1 MTYIIKNAKVILLD
15 RITDDEILII
25 NDKIAE
31 IGNITDVPEDAIIID
46 AGGKYVAPGFVDIH
60 VHGGVGCSATEGKDN
75 VLKVV
80 KAHAQYGTTTIVPSL
95 YSVPIP
101 QTIEGARGIVEAMES
116 GDAPITIAGIHFE
129 GPFLAPAQA
138 GAQKADLLVAPENV
152 ELSQFDEFLPY
163 TKIFAM
169 APELPGALEF
179 ARKLSDMGI
188 CVSIAH
194 SDANYDLVEKAI
206 EHGFSDVTH
215 LYSACSMVHRE
226 NAFRIAGIV
235 EAGLEKDELTC
246 QAIADGCHLPDAILR
261 LIYKCKGAERMYL
274 VTDGTECAACDV
286 AEGTI
291 VKQSSGIEI
300 VIEDG
305 VAKLLSRQ
313 AFAGSIATTD
323 RLVHTAV
330 KAGIPL
336 VDAVRMMSDTPARRI
351 NMPNKGKIA
360 ENMDA
365 DIVMFDENINVSM
378 VMAMG
383 KIIRNK

>member
-1 MTYIIKNAKVILLD
+1 MNYLIKNAKTILLD
-15 RITDDEILII
+15 KITDDEILII
-25 NDKIAE
+25 DNKITKV
-31 IGNITDVPEDAIIID
+31 GNITEIPEDTTVID
-46 AGGKYVAPGFVDIH
+46 ACGRYVSPGFVDIH
-60 VHGGVGCSATEGKDN
+60 VHGGVHCSATQGKDE
-75 VLKVV
+75 VIKVV
-80 KAHAQYGTTTIVPSL
+80 NAHAMYGTTTIVPSL

-101 QTIEGARGIVEAMES
+101 HTIAGARGIVEAMNS
-116 GDAPITIAGIHFE
+116 GEALITIAGIHFE

-138 GAQKADLLVAPENV
+138 GAQSPDMLVSPATV
-152 ELSQFDEFLPY
+152 DLSQFDEFIPY
-163 TKIFAM
+163 TKMFAM
-169 APELPGALEF
+169 APELPGAMEF
-179 ARKLSDMGI
+179 AKKLSENGI

-206 EHGFSDVTH
+206 ENGFSDVTH

-261 LIYKCKGAERMYL
+261 LIYKCKGPEKMYL
-274 VTDGTECAACDV
+274 VTDGTECAASDV
-286 AEGTI
+286 PEGTV

-313 AFAGSIATTD
+313 AFAGSIATTN
-323 RLVHTAV
+323 RLIRTAV

-336 VDAVRMMSDTPARRI
+336 IDAVRMMTDTPARRI
-351 NMPNKGKIA
+351 NMPNKGRIA
-360 ENMDA
+360 EGMDA
-365 DIVMFDENINVSM
+365 DIVMFDDSINVSFI
-378 VMAMG
+378 MAMG
-383 KIIRNK
+383 NIIKG